1 MLIAPIREIWILLI
15 ILNLLDN
22 YTLSI
27 FYSIFLI
34 FVLFF
39 WSISYYLLYHRVSQY
54 HWLPRVA
61 HPGIVTLVIPVP
73 PHLQLHLLFIFSFLF
88 FFFSSSSSSH
98 KSASQK
104 PSIKSNSH
112 HQTTRSIVFPHA
124 CLHFALSS
132 PAALHRGLNFFH
144 LPLFLYLDCFS
155 SSSSSHS
162 QNIPP
167 NDIRDISIIF
177 LLSYSRAVLS
187 VLFWTPFASSFDSH
201 CHCHSHT
208 PPTIKDMIHS
218 AGEER
223 AELLAREAV
232 ELFDAGHRE
241 V

>member
-1 MLIAPIREIWILLI
+1 MNKKIL
-15 ILNLLDN
+15 
-22 YTLSI
+22 
-27 FYSIFLI
+27 
-34 FVLFF
+34 
-39 WSISYYLLYHRVSQY
+39 ISYSVIVIIIIRHAGPCPLYYFPAPSHDATRQSLLTTSF
-54 HWLPRVA
+54 
-61 HPGIVTLVIPVP
+61 
-73 PHLQLHLLFIFSFLF
+73 LFSSFLF